1 MAMVNKI
8 ASMSPPTIKK
18 QIQVFL
24 GAVGFWRVHIPE
36 LSQIESPLYL
46 MMQKMNYFKWGP
58 EKQAS
63 EQIKKEI
70 VHAIA
75 LGSVR
80 TGQDVKTVL
89 YTTAGENGPSWS
101 LCQKVPGDTGG

>member
-1 MAMVNKI
+1 MVNKTG
-8 ASMSPPTIKK
+8 SMSPPTFKK
-18 QIQVFL
+18 QIQVSL

-36 LSQIESPLYL
+36 LNQLESPLYL
-46 MMQKMNYFKWGP
+46 MMQKMNYFKRDP

-63 EQIKKEI
+63 KQIKEEI
-70 VHAIA
+70 AHAIA

-80 TGQDVKTVL
+80 TGQDVKTLL